1 MNIVRVYKNA
11 KGEAFKQFFEH
22 IKKTYPDKEFQREDM
37 PKVPKAFLKEVE
49 RQTAGT
55 HWIDSSP
62 SIAAAEALLIDM
74 CNNGLLKRRDVKRN
88 VYGDMDIFFSLTAE
102 GKRTEVVFG

>member
-1 MNIVRVYKNA
+1 MSIIRVYKNA
-11 KGEAFKQFFEH
+11 RGEAFKQFFEH
-22 IKKTYPDKEFQREDM
+22 IKKNYPDKEFQRQDM
-37 PKVPKAFLKEVE
+37 PQVPKAFLAEVE

-62 SIAAAEALLIDM
+62 DIAAAEAILIDM
-74 CNNGLLKRRDVKRN
+74 CNNGLLKRRDVEVN

-102 GKRTEVVFG
+102 GKRAEIVFG